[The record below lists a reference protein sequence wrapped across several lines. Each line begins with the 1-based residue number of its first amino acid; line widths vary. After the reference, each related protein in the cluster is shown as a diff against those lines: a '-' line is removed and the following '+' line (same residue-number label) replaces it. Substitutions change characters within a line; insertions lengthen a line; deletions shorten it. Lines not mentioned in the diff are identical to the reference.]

1 MDKQMGSTKK
11 SNNDIYDMKVEDIQ
25 KDFKEY
31 YKNTNV
37 NVEVKREKGVFMDFM
52 VFSVSRK

>member
-37 NVEVKREKGVFMDFM
+37 NVEVKREKGVFMDLVYFN
-52 VFSVSRK
+52 VSRK

>member
-37 NVEVKREKGVFMDFM
+37 NVEVK
-52 VFSVSRK
+52 